1 MMKHQLVLPFS
12 GIAII
17 FLLHIAP
24 ITGQGPAG
32 APAAPASPT
41 NVTAILEKAGQFTTF
56 IRLLKSTLVGDQL
69 SSQLS
74 NQKSNQGFTIFAPTD
89 NAFASLKSGTLNML
103 SDQEKTQL
111 VQFHIIP
118 SVISLTQ
125 FQTIS
130 NPLRTQAGN
139 TDNGQFPL
147 NVTTSGNQVNV
158 TTGVVAAS
166 VDNAITSNSKLAI
179 YQVDQVLLP
188 LAMFGTPAPAPA
200 PEAPK
205 KGVPVPS
212 RSPSGSDSAPVDS
225 SDAVANT
232 FNSRTL
238 APYVVAA
245 TLGGVLLF

>member
-1 MMKHQLVLPFS
+1 MKHELVLSFS
-12 GIAII
+12 CIAII
-17 FLLHIAP
+17 FLLHLAP
-24 ITGQGPAG
+24 ITGQAPAG
-32 APAAPASPT
+32 APSASTSPN
-41 NVTAILEKAGQFTTF
+41 NVTAILEKAGQFTIF

-103 SDQEKTQL
+103 SDQEKIQL

-118 SVISLTQ
+118 SVISLSQ

-139 TDNGQFPL
+139 SDNGQFPL

-158 TTGVVAAS
+158 TTGVVAAR
-166 VDNAITSNSKLAI
+166 VDNTISSKGNLAI

-188 LAMFGTPAPAPA
+188 LAMFGSPAPAPA
-200 PEAPK
+200 PETPK
-205 KGVPVPS
+205 KEVPVPS
-212 RSPSGSDSAPVDS
+212 RAPSGSDNASVDS
-225 SDAVANT
+225 SNAVANS

-238 APYVVAA
+238 ASHVVAA